1 VKRPAK
7 PPANKRWTVR
17 LIRKRGALLGV
28 VDAPDE
34 AEAIEAAVKEFGL
47 TDDQRKRIVLSRN

>member
-7 PPANKRWTVR
+7 PPVDKRWSVR

-28 VDAPDE
+28 VYAPDE
-34 AEAIEAAVKEFGL
+34 AATIEAL
-47 TDDQRKRIVLSRN
+47 TDDQRKRIVVTRD